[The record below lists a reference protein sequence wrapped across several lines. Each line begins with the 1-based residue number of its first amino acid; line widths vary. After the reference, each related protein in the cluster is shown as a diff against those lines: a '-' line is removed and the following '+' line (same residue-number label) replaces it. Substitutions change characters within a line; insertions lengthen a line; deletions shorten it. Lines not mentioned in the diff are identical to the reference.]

1 MKLRTHL
8 SIKLIALL
16 VLTIGLSSCSGRV
29 AREQDALSTIIGQ
42 EITFPSEMVWQ
53 IQNTTL
59 DDFLQST
66 PDYRIV
72 TYVDSAGC
80 TPCAMKLPLWNGVMD
95 ELASIPD
102 TDIELLM
109 IVKSPKTFDLD
120 YTVRSSS
127 FLHPVCYDSAGV
139 FSRYT
144 TLPDKA
150 SHRTFLVDSDC
161 KILAVGNPAVNPK
174 VRELYRQIISDGEQP
189 QMEALCTNPT
199 VNFGLANPGD
209 TIIRQFELQNN
220 GDMPLSIQGVT
231 PSCHCVSA
239 VLTQPTVP
247 VGGSTRIEVAYVADS
262 IPGRKN
268 RYVDVYFN
276 EKESPQRLALYG
288 RVITNQIN

>member
-1 MKLRTHL
+1 MMRYLAY
-8 SIKLIALL
+8 ILILL
-16 VLTIGLSSCSGRV
+16 GFGIVGCTNSNKEQTISVVGELVGNKIV
-29 AREQDALSTIIGQ
+29 IPE
-42 EITFPSEMVWQ
+42 EMMWQ
-53 IQNTTL
+53 IQNTPI
-59 DDFLQST
+59 DYDST
-66 PDYRIV
+66 PVDYRIV

-80 TPCAMKLPLWNGVMD
+80 TPCAMKLPVWSNIMD
-95 ELASIPD
+95 ELNMAVDI
-102 TDIELLM
+102 DIELLM
-109 IVKSPKTFDLD
+109 VVMSPKTRELEHI
-120 YTVRSSS
+120 VRDVN

-139 FSRYT
+139 FSRYN

-189 QMEALCTNPT
+189 HMEALCANPT

-239 VLTQPTVP
+239 VLTQSTVP
-247 VGGSTRIEVAYVADS
+247 AGGRTLIEVAYVADS

>member
-1 MKLRTHL
+1 MMRYLAY
-8 SIKLIALL
+8 ILILL
-16 VLTIGLSSCSGRV
+16 GFGIVGCTNSNKEQTISVVGELVGNKIV
-29 AREQDALSTIIGQ
+29 IPE
-42 EITFPSEMVWQ
+42 EMVWEV
-53 IQNTTL
+53 QNTAIDIAGT
-59 DDFLQST
+59 SVT
-66 PDYRIV
+66 DYWIV

-80 TPCAMKLPLWNGVMD
+80 TPCAMKLPVWSNIMD
-95 ELASIPD
+95 ELNMAGDI
-102 TDIELLM
+102 DIELLM
-109 IVKSPKTFDLD
+109 VVMSPKTRELEHI
-120 YTVRSSS
+120 VRDVN

-139 FSRYT
+139 FSRYN

-174 VRELYRQIISDGEQP
+174 VRELYRRIISDGEQP
-189 QMEALCTNPT
+189 QMEALCANPT

-247 VGGSTRIEVAYVADS
+247 AGGSTRIEVAYVADS